1 MTAPDKPTPG
11 ELADRVESFAAD
23 IDALP
28 ADERRI
34 SVLRDDS
41 AILRAAAAALRSL
54 AAERDA
60 LMAVAGDIIDQD
72 IDGYVTRIESQ
83 VASLRRK
90 VARYIGK
97 ARGWRLAYRLLDS
110 LLSFGEKK

>member
-1 MTAPDKPTPG
+1 MTAP
-11 ELADRVESFAAD
+11 ESEALAAWLEERWKIAAPKT
-23 IDALP
+23 AP
-28 ADERRI
+28 KFRECAD
-34 SVLRDDS
+34 
-41 AILRAAAAALRSL
+41 ALRSM

-60 LMAVAGDIIDQD
+60 LMAVAGNIIDQD
-72 IDGYVTRIESQ
+72 IDGHVTRIESQ

>member
-11 ELADRVESFAAD
+11 DLAAWLEWAGNLASNA
-23 IDALP
+23 P
-28 ADERRI
+28 ATGDQ
-34 SVLRDDS
+34 
-41 AILRAAAAALRSL
+41 LRAAAAAMRSL
-54 AAERDA
+54 AAERDT